1 MYFKKSICMHVLNNI
16 CVRHLSIYWFKYL
29 LKLCLGNVCGSPP
42 PTPKF
47 QCLHSALNTPESSF
61 SASAENG
68 CVHMRHP
75 ANFTKCAHITFFT
88 YFLCNDNL
96 ILISNYAL
104 ITKNFILYVCFE
116 NKTIMQLHIYHK
128 YW

>member
-1 MYFKKSICMHVLNNI
+1 MCKTFI
-16 CVRHLSIYWFKYL
+16 YL
-29 LKLCLGNVCGSPP
+29 LIQIFIKTVSRQCVWIPTPPP

-47 QCLHSALNTPESSF
+47 RCLHSALNTPESPF

-68 CVHMRHP
+68 CVHMRQP

-96 ILISNYAL
+96 ILISNYTL

-128 YW
+128 Y